1 MLLFQQ
7 AKVCYYETSP
17 SQMAVQGQFET
28 DFRIVIS
35 SRHGNIYILHKSWLE
50 GKEIC
55 KLNNPPIGL
64 TLLPVDQTLIVTG
77 MDKQLAC
84 YSKKGKRLYST
95 DLPDIPICMTPVH
108 LPHFGITL
116 VAIGLGNTRVV
127 FFQNKIQVDE
137 IELTE
142 VPTAIIFGRLGQE
155 DHVLT
160 IFTGSGNIN
169 IKILKRTANFEGN
182 AMENKFAL
190 IEKGKV
196 VGASGCN
203 ESLEIP
209 KKTSIFVE
217 QTVREK
223 EHAQAIYNRF
233 QVELWRLRLMA
244 ARETVEKIRLSDSSI
259 SDGGDGHAPLKL
271 DAEVCGVGPQFRLFL
286 SITNMC
292 AEREITFL
300 RVLLHADQRHYLA
313 NKYIANLP
321 VLFPGITLKLDF
333 DITAVLDPIDKL
345 PPPDLTMEKAIIRVL
360 VFKANHAKPIIAA
373 SIAMPESESPLEN

>member
-1 MLLFQQ
+1 
-7 AKVCYYETSP
+7 
-17 SQMAVQGQFET
+17 MAVQGQFET

-84 YSKKGKRLYST
+84 FSKKGKRLYST

-116 VAIGLGNTRVV
+116 VAIGMRNKRVV
-127 FFQNKIQVDE
+127 FFHNKNQVDE

-142 VPTAIIFGRLGQE
+142 IPTALIFGRLGQE

-160 IFTGSGNIN
+160 IFTESGNIN

-182 AMENKFAL
+182 VMENKFAL
-190 IEKGKV
+190 MEKGKL
-196 VGASGCN
+196 GAADSN

-217 QTVREK
+217 QTIREK
-223 EHAQAIYNRF
+223 EHAQAIYNSF
-233 QVELWRLRLMA
+233 QAELWRLRLMA
-244 ARETVEKIRLSDSSI
+244 ARETVAKMRLSDSSI
-259 SDGGDGHAPLKL
+259 SDGVTQAPIKL
-271 DAEVCGVGPQFRLFL
+271 NAEVGGMGPQFRLFL
-286 SITNMC
+286 SIINMC
-292 AEREITFL
+292 TEREISFL
-300 RVLLHADQRHYLA
+300 RVLIHADQRHYIV
-313 NKYIANLP
+313 NKSLVNLP
-321 VLFPGITLKLDF
+321 VLFPGITMKLDF

-345 PPPDLTMEKAIIRVL
+345 PPPDLTVENAIVRVL
-360 VFKANHAKPIIAA
+360 IFKKNHCKPIIAA
-373 SIAMPESESPLEN
+373 SISMPESESPLEN